1 MSHNTH
7 HEQGYGSMTTLKIAG
22 ITYRQLDYW
31 AREGLVRP
39 SLAEATGSGS
49 RRRYSYGDLVML
61 RAVKR
66 LLDSGLRLDKIR
78 SVIHTLRSEF
88 GTDLASANLVI
99 DGTTPV
105 LVTGRDELFDL
116 LSKGQGVLNVLPMAP
131 LQQEV
136 DAAIVE
142 LFPTTADGA
151 ATQVEVLPEQ
161 VVTAA
166 TG

>member
-1 MSHNTH
+1 MSHKTH
-7 HEQGYGSMTTLKIAG
+7 HEQGYGSMTTAKIAG

-31 AREGLVRP
+31 AREGLMRP

-49 RRRYSYGDLVML
+49 RRRYSYGDLVTL
-61 RAVKR
+61 RTIKR

-88 GTDLASANLVI
+88 DVDLASANLVI
-99 DGTTPV
+99 EGTTPV
-105 LVTGRDELFDL
+105 LVTGQDELFDL

-131 LQQEV
+131 LQREV

-142 LFPTTADGA
+142 LFPTAADSA
-151 ATQVEVLPEQ
+151 ATQGELLAEQ